1 MIETVV
7 LAAIQGLTE
16 FLPVSSSGHLALVSL
31 FLGVQE
37 QVAIAVILHFG
48 TMLATIVYFRRVL
61 ADLIRGVARGDR
73 GAIRLVLLLVVAS
86 IPAGVFGILFQ
97 NLIEDSFSDPWLVG
111 LLLGVTGLVLL
122 LTLLARSKE
131 KELGYVPALVIGV
144 GQMLAV
150 FPGLSRSGMTI
161 AAGRYC
167 GVAPVKAFEF
177 SMLLSLPA
185 ILGANVL
192 ELRTVTAAIPAA
204 EAVVGL
210 AVSFSIGLGA
220 LWLLR
225 RLVERRFHLFGIY
238 CLLVS
243 LFMVLFGR

>member
-225 RLVERRFHLFGIY
+225 RLVERHFHLFGIY